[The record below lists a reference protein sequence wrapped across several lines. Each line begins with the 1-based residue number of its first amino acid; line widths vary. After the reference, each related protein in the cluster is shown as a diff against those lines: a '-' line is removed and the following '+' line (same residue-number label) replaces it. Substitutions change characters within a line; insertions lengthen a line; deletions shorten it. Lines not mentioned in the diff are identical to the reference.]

1 MMYLRSGTSD
11 RVRSRSS
18 GEVVVKQ
25 LAGNP
30 YFVFGPRPFR
40 EQRTWAHI
48 VQEHRA
54 GRPIEAIMCD
64 SYMRRHAGDSLAWKA
79 LVNPETIRALGEDA
93 CDAIRTAIASIR
105 DAGGSSISDTAR

>member
-1 MMYLRSGTSD
+1 MMYLGSGSPD

-18 GEVVVKQ
+18 GEAVVRQ

-30 YFVFGPRPFR
+30 YFAFGPRPFR
-40 EQRTWAHI
+40 EQRTRTHI

-54 GRPIEAIMCD
+54 GKPIAAIMCD

-93 CDAIRTAIASIR
+93 CDAIRTASASIR
-105 DAGGSSISDTAR
+105 DPGGSSVSDTAR

>member
-1 MMYLRSGTSD
+1 LIESD
-11 RVRSRSS
+11 HGAAGEEIVR
-18 GEVVVKQ
+18 Q
-25 LAGNP
+25 FAGNP

-40 EQRTWAHI
+40 EQRTRTHI

-54 GRPIEAIMCD
+54 GQPITAIMCD
-64 SYMRRHAGDSLAWKA
+64 SYMRRHAGGSLAWKA

-105 DAGGSSISDTAR
+105 DAGGSSVSDTAR